1 MKLNKL
7 SLKWKLF
14 FAVIIF
20 ALVIVCIFIVFQIGM
35 LGNFYRTRKIK
46 KTTALVNKVSN
57 IVASHEAVEFSQK
70 IEVDGVVSELDK
82 LSADE
87 EIAIYLITDIS
98 NFASNEQ
105 DEHAPST
112 TKTEIINNGWVY
124 KTYQGESYSKLGY
137 QTIRKIREQAE
148 KLELKNFYA
157 VILNAPDP
165 TIDDYVQVFDTQ
177 MPKKKLQKILASQTK
192 TVMCCSFVD
201 LVDGTDCLL
210 IIDNKLV
217 PVDAAVNTMKLQLM
231 YITLI
236 VIVLATMIAIL
247 LSKYISKPIS
257 KLNSTAKLMAAGNY
271 DVVFEGNGYLE
282 VNELNKTLNNT
293 VSELKK
299 TETLRREL
307 MANVSHDLRTPLT
320 MIMGYAEMMR
330 DIPGENSPENLKIII
345 DEVDRL
351 NVLVND
357 MLDLSKLSANTAV
370 MHPQIFCVTDN
381 LIEIVDR
388 IQKFNEN
395 QGTNI
400 KLQYDQNVEVCADES
415 KIEQVICNFIYN
427 AINYSSPSSLIRVV
441 QEVNGDVVR
450 ISVIDEGIGIKEE
463 DLKID
468 VYRSSGCGGQGVN
481 TTDSAVR
488 ITHLPTK
495 IVVTCQNERS
505 QIQNKEQAMKV
516 LKARLYDLEQQK
528 HDQELG
534 SERRS
539 KIGTGDRAEKIRTYN
554 YPQNRV
560 TDHRIGFTTN
570 SLDRVMN
577 GQLDEIIDALTMED
591 QRRKLAGEEA

>member
-330 DIPGENSPENLKIII
+330 DIPGENSPENL
-345 DEVDRL
+345 
-351 NVLVND
+351 
-357 MLDLSKLSANTAV
+357 
-370 MHPQIFCVTDN
+370 
-381 LIEIVDR
+381 
-388 IQKFNEN
+388 
-395 QGTNI
+395 
-400 KLQYDQNVEVCADES
+400 
-415 KIEQVICNFIYN
+415 
-427 AINYSSPSSLIRVV
+427 SLIH
-441 QEVNGDVVR
+441 
-450 ISVIDEGIGIKEE
+450 I
-463 DLKID
+463 
-468 VYRSSGCGGQGVN
+468 
-481 TTDSAVR
+481 
-488 ITHLPTK
+488 
-495 IVVTCQNERS
+495 
-505 QIQNKEQAMKV
+505 
-516 LKARLYDLEQQK
+516 
-528 HDQELG
+528 
-534 SERRS
+534 
-539 KIGTGDRAEKIRTYN
+539 
-554 YPQNRV
+554 
-560 TDHRIGFTTN
+560 
-570 SLDRVMN
+570 
-577 GQLDEIIDALTMED
+577 
-591 QRRKLAGEEA
+591 

>member
-1 MKLNKL
+1 
-7 SLKWKLF
+7 
-14 FAVIIF
+14 
-20 ALVIVCIFIVFQIGM
+20 
-35 LGNFYRTRKIK
+35 
-46 KTTALVNKVSN
+46 
-57 IVASHEAVEFSQK
+57 
-70 IEVDGVVSELDK
+70 
-82 LSADE
+82 
-87 EIAIYLITDIS
+87 
-98 NFASNEQ
+98 
-105 DEHAPST
+105 
-112 TKTEIINNGWVY
+112 
-124 KTYQGESYSKLGY
+124 
-137 QTIRKIREQAE
+137 
-148 KLELKNFYA
+148 
-157 VILNAPDP
+157 
-165 TIDDYVQVFDTQ
+165 
-177 MPKKKLQKILASQTK
+177 
-192 TVMCCSFVD
+192 MCCSFVD

-236 VIVLATMIAIL
+236 VIVLATMIATL

-463 DLKID
+463 DLKVIWERYYRVD
-468 VYRSSGCGGQGVN
+468 KAHKRSSKGSGLGLSIVKGILECHKFKYGVSSKVGEGS
-481 TTDSAVR
+481 TFWFEMP
-488 ITHLPTK
+488 IY
-495 IVVTCQNERS
+495 
-505 QIQNKEQAMKV
+505 KEK
-516 LKARLYDLEQQK
+516 E
-528 HDQELG
+528 
-534 SERRS
+534 
-539 KIGTGDRAEKIRTYN
+539 
-554 YPQNRV
+554 
-560 TDHRIGFTTN
+560 
-570 SLDRVMN
+570 
-577 GQLDEIIDALTMED
+577 
-591 QRRKLAGEEA
+591 

>member
-1 MKLNKL
+1 
-7 SLKWKLF
+7 
-14 FAVIIF
+14 
-20 ALVIVCIFIVFQIGM
+20 M

-357 MLDLSKLSANTAV
+357 MLDLSKLENGGISLTPV
-370 MHPQIFCVTDN
+370 KFDIMTRLTEI
-381 LIEIVDR
+381 IERYKGVSEKMGYHITFTPDTEAFVECDIV
-388 IQKFNEN
+388 
-395 QGTNI
+395 
-400 KLQYDQNVEVCADES
+400 
-415 KIEQVICNFIYN
+415 KIEQVIYN
-427 AINYSSPSSLIRVV
+427 LINNA
-441 QEVNGDVVR
+441 VNYTGDDKNVFVKQINEKDWVKITVTDTGQG
-450 ISVIDEGIGIKEE
+450 ISEE
-463 DLKID
+463 DLKLIFNKY
-468 VYRSSGCGGQGVN
+468 YR
-481 TTDSAVR
+481 A
-488 ITHLPTK
+488 K
-495 IVVTCQNERS
+495 
-505 QIQNKEQAMKV
+505 M
-516 LKARLYDLEQQK
+516 
-528 HDQELG
+528 
-534 SERRS
+534 RRE
-539 KIGTGDRAEKIRTYN
+539 KIGTGLGLSIVKAVLIKHKFPYGVQSKLGEGTTFWFKIKRCEPPKDY
-554 YPQNRV
+554 
-560 TDHRIGFTTN
+560 
-570 SLDRVMN
+570 
-577 GQLDEIIDALTMED
+577 E
-591 QRRKLAGEEA
+591 

>member
-201 LVDGTDCLL
+201 LVD
-210 IIDNKLV
+210 
-217 PVDAAVNTMKLQLM
+217 
-231 YITLI
+231 
-236 VIVLATMIAIL
+236 
-247 LSKYISKPIS
+247 
-257 KLNSTAKLMAAGNY
+257 
-271 DVVFEGNGYLE
+271 
-282 VNELNKTLNNT
+282 
-293 VSELKK
+293 
-299 TETLRREL
+299 
-307 MANVSHDLRTPLT
+307 
-320 MIMGYAEMMR
+320 
-330 DIPGENSPENLKIII
+330 
-345 DEVDRL
+345 
-351 NVLVND
+351 
-357 MLDLSKLSANTAV
+357 
-370 MHPQIFCVTDN
+370 
-381 LIEIVDR
+381 
-388 IQKFNEN
+388 
-395 QGTNI
+395 
-400 KLQYDQNVEVCADES
+400 
-415 KIEQVICNFIYN
+415 
-427 AINYSSPSSLIRVV
+427 
-441 QEVNGDVVR
+441 
-450 ISVIDEGIGIKEE
+450 
-463 DLKID
+463 
-468 VYRSSGCGGQGVN
+468 
-481 TTDSAVR
+481 
-488 ITHLPTK
+488 
-495 IVVTCQNERS
+495 
-505 QIQNKEQAMKV
+505 
-516 LKARLYDLEQQK
+516 
-528 HDQELG
+528 
-534 SERRS
+534 
-539 KIGTGDRAEKIRTYN
+539 
-554 YPQNRV
+554 
-560 TDHRIGFTTN
+560 
-570 SLDRVMN
+570 
-577 GQLDEIIDALTMED
+577 
-591 QRRKLAGEEA
+591 

>member
-1 MKLNKL
+1 M
-7 SLKWKLF
+7 F
-14 FAVIIF
+14 IISV
-20 ALVIVCIFIVFQIGM
+20 LV
-35 LGNFYRTRKIK
+35 
-46 KTTALVNKVSN
+46 
-57 IVASHEAVEFSQK
+57 
-70 IEVDGVVSELDK
+70 
-82 LSADE
+82 
-87 EIAIYLITDIS
+87 
-98 NFASNEQ
+98 
-105 DEHAPST
+105 
-112 TKTEIINNGWVY
+112 
-124 KTYQGESYSKLGY
+124 
-137 QTIRKIREQAE
+137 
-148 KLELKNFYA
+148 
-157 VILNAPDP
+157 
-165 TIDDYVQVFDTQ
+165 
-177 MPKKKLQKILASQTK
+177 
-192 TVMCCSFVD
+192 
-201 LVDGTDCLL
+201 
-210 IIDNKLV
+210 
-217 PVDAAVNTMKLQLM
+217 VDAAVNTMKLQLM

-381 LIEIVDR
+381 LIEIVDT

-463 DLKID
+463 DLKVIWERYYRRLINVHQKD
-468 VYRSSGCGGQGVN
+468 QDWAYQSLKVY
-481 TTDSAVR
+481 
-488 ITHLPTK
+488 
-495 IVVTCQNERS
+495 
-505 QIQNKEQAMKV
+505 
-516 LKARLYDLEQQK
+516 
-528 HDQELG
+528 
-534 SERRS
+534 
-539 KIGTGDRAEKIRTYN
+539 
-554 YPQNRV
+554 
-560 TDHRIGFTTN
+560 
-570 SLDRVMN
+570 
-577 GQLDEIIDALTMED
+577 
-591 QRRKLAGEEA
+591 

>member
-1 MKLNKL
+1 
-7 SLKWKLF
+7 
-14 FAVIIF
+14 
-20 ALVIVCIFIVFQIGM
+20 
-35 LGNFYRTRKIK
+35 
-46 KTTALVNKVSN
+46 
-57 IVASHEAVEFSQK
+57 
-70 IEVDGVVSELDK
+70 
-82 LSADE
+82 
-87 EIAIYLITDIS
+87 
-98 NFASNEQ
+98 
-105 DEHAPST
+105 
-112 TKTEIINNGWVY
+112 
-124 KTYQGESYSKLGY
+124 
-137 QTIRKIREQAE
+137 
-148 KLELKNFYA
+148 
-157 VILNAPDP
+157 
-165 TIDDYVQVFDTQ
+165 
-177 MPKKKLQKILASQTK
+177 
-192 TVMCCSFVD
+192 
-201 LVDGTDCLL
+201 
-210 IIDNKLV
+210 
-217 PVDAAVNTMKLQLM
+217 
-231 YITLI
+231 
-236 VIVLATMIAIL
+236 MIAIL

-450 ISVIDEGIGIKEE
+450 ISVIDKGIGIKEE
-463 DLKID
+463 DLKMILSIS
-468 VYRSSGCGGQGVN
+468 VFLS
-481 TTDSAVR
+481 VR
-488 ITHLPTK
+488 NQMI
-495 IVVTCQNERS
+495 
-505 QIQNKEQAMKV
+505 
-516 LKARLYDLEQQK
+516 
-528 HDQELG
+528 
-534 SERRS
+534 
-539 KIGTGDRAEKIRTYN
+539 IR
-554 YPQNRV
+554 
-560 TDHRIGFTTN
+560 
-570 SLDRVMN
+570 
-577 GQLDEIIDALTMED
+577 
-591 QRRKLAGEEA
+591 K

>member
-1 MKLNKL
+1 
-7 SLKWKLF
+7 
-14 FAVIIF
+14 
-20 ALVIVCIFIVFQIGM
+20 
-35 LGNFYRTRKIK
+35 
-46 KTTALVNKVSN
+46 
-57 IVASHEAVEFSQK
+57 
-70 IEVDGVVSELDK
+70 
-82 LSADE
+82 
-87 EIAIYLITDIS
+87 
-98 NFASNEQ
+98 
-105 DEHAPST
+105 
-112 TKTEIINNGWVY
+112 
-124 KTYQGESYSKLGY
+124 
-137 QTIRKIREQAE
+137 
-148 KLELKNFYA
+148 
-157 VILNAPDP
+157 
-165 TIDDYVQVFDTQ
+165 
-177 MPKKKLQKILASQTK
+177 
-192 TVMCCSFVD
+192 
-201 LVDGTDCLL
+201 
-210 IIDNKLV
+210 
-217 PVDAAVNTMKLQLM
+217 M

-441 QEVNGDVVR
+441 QEVNGDFVR
-450 ISVIDEGIGIKEE
+450 HS
-463 DLKID
+463 
-468 VYRSSGCGGQGVN
+468 YF
-481 TTDSAVR
+481 
-488 ITHLPTK
+488 TK
-495 IVVTCQNERS
+495 RN
-505 QIQNKEQAMKV
+505 
-516 LKARLYDLEQQK
+516 
-528 HDQELG
+528 H
-534 SERRS
+534 
-539 KIGTGDRAEKIRTYN
+539 
-554 YPQNRV
+554 
-560 TDHRIGFTTN
+560 
-570 SLDRVMN
+570 
-577 GQLDEIIDALTMED
+577 
-591 QRRKLAGEEA
+591 

>member
-1 MKLNKL
+1 
-7 SLKWKLF
+7 
-14 FAVIIF
+14 
-20 ALVIVCIFIVFQIGM
+20 
-35 LGNFYRTRKIK
+35 
-46 KTTALVNKVSN
+46 
-57 IVASHEAVEFSQK
+57 
-70 IEVDGVVSELDK
+70 
-82 LSADE
+82 
-87 EIAIYLITDIS
+87 
-98 NFASNEQ
+98 
-105 DEHAPST
+105 
-112 TKTEIINNGWVY
+112 
-124 KTYQGESYSKLGY
+124 
-137 QTIRKIREQAE
+137 
-148 KLELKNFYA
+148 
-157 VILNAPDP
+157 
-165 TIDDYVQVFDTQ
+165 

-236 VIVLATMIAIL
+236 VIVLATMLAIL

-450 ISVIDEGIGIKEE
+450 ISVIDKGIGIKEE
-463 DLKID
+463 DLKVIWERYYRVD
-468 VYRSSGCGGQGVN
+468 KAHKRSSKGSGLGLSIVKGILECHKFKYGVSSKVGEGS
-481 TTDSAVR
+481 TFWFEMP
-488 ITHLPTK
+488 IY
-495 IVVTCQNERS
+495 
-505 QIQNKEQAMKV
+505 KEK
-516 LKARLYDLEQQK
+516 E
-528 HDQELG
+528 
-534 SERRS
+534 
-539 KIGTGDRAEKIRTYN
+539 
-554 YPQNRV
+554 
-560 TDHRIGFTTN
+560 
-570 SLDRVMN
+570 
-577 GQLDEIIDALTMED
+577 
-591 QRRKLAGEEA
+591 

>member
-271 DVVFEGNGYLE
+271 DIVFEGNGYLE

-330 DIPGENSPENLKIII
+330 DIPGENLPENLKIII

-463 DLKID
+463 DLKVIWERYYRVD
-468 VYRSSGCGGQGVN
+468 KAHKRSSKGSGLGLSIVKGILECHKFKYGVSSKVGEGS
-481 TTDSAVR
+481 TFWFEMP
-488 ITHLPTK
+488 IY
-495 IVVTCQNERS
+495 
-505 QIQNKEQAMKV
+505 KEK
-516 LKARLYDLEQQK
+516 E
-528 HDQELG
+528 
-534 SERRS
+534 
-539 KIGTGDRAEKIRTYN
+539 
-554 YPQNRV
+554 
-560 TDHRIGFTTN
+560 
-570 SLDRVMN
+570 
-577 GQLDEIIDALTMED
+577 
-591 QRRKLAGEEA
+591 